1 MADQNNSQ
9 RSVYPL
15 PPGDAGYD
23 AGYRYEDAA
32 QAAAVAAAQSQ
43 DQPISQHQ
51 SGYAEEHRSQPP
63 PAPAPVSRG
72 KNGGEIK
79 PRLRK
84 ACDSCSVRK
93 VKVGLQLCKLD
104 TKLNS

>member
-1 MADQNNSQ
+1 MADQNPSSS

-32 QAAAVAAAQSQ
+32 QAAAAAAAQSQ
-43 DQPISQHQ
+43 EQPGPPQQ
-51 SGYAEEHRSQPP
+51 SGYEEHRVQVS
-63 PAPAPVSRG
+63 PAPASASKSR
-72 KNGGEIK
+72 NGGEVK

-93 VKVGLQLCKLD
+93 VKVSAL
-104 TKLNS
+104 